1 MTDKKRKDIDDALSR
16 LKFRGVSG
24 RELHALLLDIKR
36 SPQVLDAVTDGN
48 LNLWGNDC
56 HKMFKD
62 QMTTVTLPL
71 LDGTFE
77 WTFFSFSK
85 LVSFHA
91 KKNQAF
97 AAALKKALSQ
107 SRGRPLNIIL
117 YADELT
123 PGNVIR
129 PDNRRKLVQWYA
141 SFADFKLH
149 LRNEAVWLPVAVLR
163 SSMVGQIDGG
173 VSTAT
178 RALLQTIIREE
189 CSILTG
195 TVVEIPEPTLVMGS
209 ISVFLGDE
217 SALKQLW
224 AVMGSSG
231 IKPCFCCTNVLK
243 KNHRLLSV
251 CPELVDITETDF
263 SKCTPATAED
273 LWSAQD
279 ELTRGVG
286 DRKALQTA
294 CGQNYCPN
302 GVLADKDMRPYVD
315 PMGTQFDTMHTYF
328 SGGIAELEVGLFLK
342 ALQKLGG
349 LQSTVLQ
356 DLCNAWKSH
365 KTHFITLKDFELKG
379 MASAVLIVVPMLR
392 YFLEQFCSNN
402 AAISNEVASF
412 RALHDVVSSLKS
424 IKESAVVAAE
434 ATDKLAVLQ
443 KRHFESFRRAYGD
456 DYVRPKHHYSL
467 HVPKQIA
474 RHQFL
479 YDCFVLE
486 RKHQL
491 AKAEIANMRQ
501 IAANPT
507 FERNLIA
514 QLNYVQLAES
524 TRTAQRPFLVK
535 PQQTTHGF
543 TVSKMA
549 CLTFM
554 DVKATDII
562 YSDGRAFLV
571 HGCSSTG
578 GEIRLLVEM
587 FGLVEQV
594 YVGCQKWRTLNSF
607 WQLHVEDFQS
617 FWYRCTYHFAPYQD
631 VDNLCA
637 GRCANSFVLV
647 LGWTR
652 LVDAGLNCQEKHCE
666 PFACLFSLMWKAVTT
681 AMYRSRFIDILHI

>member
-1 MTDKKRKDIDDALSR
+1 MADKKRKDLDDAMRR

-24 RELHALLLDIKR
+24 RELHALLLDIKK

-48 LNLWGNDC
+48 VNVWSKDC
-56 HKMFKD
+56 HKRFRS
-62 QMTTVTLPL
+62 QMTTVILPL
-71 LDGTFE
+71 LEGTFE

-85 LVSFHA
+85 LVSLHA
-91 KKNQAF
+91 QENQAF
-97 AAALKKALSQ
+97 AAALKQAMSQ
-107 SRGRPLNIIL
+107 SKGEPLKIIL

-163 SSMVGQIDGG
+163 SSMVSQIDGG
-173 VSTAT
+173 MSTAT
-178 RALLQTIIREE
+178 RALLQTIIREP

-217 SALKQLW
+217 SALKQFW

-231 IKPCFCCTNVLK
+231 IKPCFACTNVVK
-243 KNHRLLSV
+243 KGSRLLSV
-251 CPELVDITETDF
+251 CADLVDITETDF
-263 SKCTPATAED
+263 SKCVPATAED

-279 ELTRGVG
+279 ELSRVVS
-286 DRKALQTA
+286 DRKQLQTA

-328 SGGIAELEVGLFLK
+328 SGGIAEVEIGLFLK
-342 ALQKLGG
+342 VLQKLDG

-356 DLCNAWKSH
+356 DLCNSWKSH

-392 YFLEQFCSNN
+392 YFIEQFCSNN
-402 AAISNEVASF
+402 TAIANEVASF
-412 RALHDVVSSLKS
+412 RALHDLCSQLKT
-424 IKESAVVAAE
+424 IKASAVVAAE
-434 ATDKLAVLQ
+434 ATEKLAALQ
-443 KRHFESFRRAYGD
+443 KKHFESFRRAYGD

-491 AKAEIANMRQ
+491 AKAEIANMKQ
-501 IAANPT
+501 IAANQT

-514 QLNYVQLAES
+514 QLNYVQLTES
-524 TRTAQRPFLVK
+524 SRTAQRPFPVRSL
-535 PQQTTHGF
+535 QTTHGF

-554 DVKATDII
+554 DVKSTDII

-594 YVGCQKWRTLNSF
+594 HVGCQKWRTSNSF
-607 WQLHVEDFQS
+607 WQLHVEDFQ
-617 FWYRCTYHFAPYQD
+617 
-631 VDNLCA
+631 
-637 GRCANSFVLV
+637 
-647 LGWTR
+647 
-652 LVDAGLNCQEKHCE
+652 
-666 PFACLFSLMWKAVTT
+666 LF
-681 AMYRSRFIDILHI
+681 